1 MATAQTA
8 AEQSEQAYLVTIL
21 AESRNTYAT
30 LLQSYEQM
38 RLAAAQS
45 AQSWEHEVASL
56 SSMEKRLSDLSVA
69 IEGTQAKIEAVG
81 TPQAV
86 EEQAEVAHLET
97 ILAGYRNTY
106 ATLLQNY
113 EQMRLAA
120 AQSTQNVIVAEAAQV
135 AGEPDPEPDAV
146 RLAGRTGRRDGGIGR
161 GLAPGLPGRH
171 DPAPPTMRGGR
182 LASRSWARS
191 ACWALKTGPRSWPPT
206 PLSPHAEAF
215 RVLCTNICFSGT
227 TKCPRTL
234 LVTSPGVAE
243 GKSLTSVNLSAAI
256 AGASLRVVA
265 VDADMRRSTLGRYF
279 DLSPNSDGLVQA
291 LSQESV
297 DGLLQ
302 PTHVKGLSVLA
313 SGELPES
320 PGQLFASHGL
330 QRLLDELRNQAD
342 VVVIDSPPVLVVAD
356 ATLLARQVDGVL
368 LVLKAGHTR
377 KRAAQ
382 QAVESL
388 QQVGATVLGVVLN
401 GVPTRSTTITR
412 LTTTADARSQAH
424 ECILWDCEEDSR
436 LIWFGVDCLWL
447 CSG

>member
-1 MATAQTA
+1 
-8 AEQSEQAYLVTIL
+8 L
-21 AESRNTYAT
+21 
-30 LLQSYEQM
+30 
-38 RLAAAQS
+38 
-45 AQSWEHEVASL
+45 L
-56 SSMEKRLSDLSVA
+56 SSMERRLSDLSVA
-69 IEGTQAKIEAVG
+69 IEGTQARTEALG
-81 TPQAV
+81 RPQTPD
-86 EEQAEVAHLET
+86 EQSEQAHLET

-106 ATLLQNY
+106 VTLLQNY

-120 AQSTQNVIVAEAAQV
+120 AQSGQNVIVAEAAQV
-135 AGEPDPEPDAV
+135 PESPIQN
-146 RLAGRTGRRDGGIGR
+146 RMLYSSLAGLVGAMVGLGVAFLLDSLDDTIQTPDDARRTLGLKVVGTVGL
-161 GLAPGLPGRH
+161 LAPKER
-171 DPAPPTMRGGR
+171 
-182 LASRSWARS
+182 ASIVA
-191 ACWALKTGPRSWPPT
+191 AV
-206 PLSPHAEAF
+206 PLSAHAEAY
-215 RVLCTNICFSGT
+215 RVLCTNICFSGM

-234 LVTSPGVAE
+234 LVTSPGVME

-256 AGASLRVVA
+256 AGAGLRVVA
-265 VDADMRRSTLGRYF
+265 VDADTRRPTLGRYF

-320 PGQLFASHGL
+320 PGQLFAPPGL

-368 LVLKAGHTR
+368 LVLRAGHTR

-401 GVPTRSTTITR
+401 AAPMRRSDYYASHYYGTRK
-412 LTTTADARSQAH
+412 RSG
-424 ECILWDCEEDSR
+424 S
-436 LIWFGVDCLWL
+436 
-447 CSG
+447 